1 MIRGKNQYGHVPFT
15 IKEVLIIVSK
25 LNTVLR
31 LILLPLTGS

>member
-1 MIRGKNQYGHVPFT
+1 MIKGKKTQYGHVPFT
-15 IKEVLIIVSK
+15 IKEVLVVSK